1 MSPSPI
7 KLLLQALLCSFLSLS
22 NLCQE
27 AAYAAETSNGASDLQ
42 QPQLRGYK
50 PQPDSEMTSIRDIF
64 KEPKPGLT
72 TAPPPVIPSPPVPPE
87 DTRFSVDL
95 REPASIPDISQ
106 LRSAVVKLDQINLSQ
121 LPILRAATGPLPPL
135 RLEASYSEA
144 VTLRQLLT
152 LAVDNNLPI
161 KIAAA
166 EQKSKKYD
174 VLSSFGQLLPTS
186 ATGYVRPHTWTQ
198 GSQINFPLFYQ
209 IVYMPV
215 FKGGHDVFDLLRARH
230 ESRAAAHFTNA
241 TINDQLLEVYV
252 KYQDLILQ
260 RALLQI
266 RIKAVEVSQ
275 TQLQMNE
282 DMRAAGEGTRFEVL
296 QSRSQLLRDQQDLL
310 KQQVDLRH
318 AAINLAACLNLSP
331 TMNLIPDEHDVSV
344 TNIIN
349 PSLSIFDLTN
359 LAIERRPE
367 LKRYEELRLAAR
379 REVQVAASELYPNA
393 SFFIANGLANTHV
406 RGGTGSTS
414 ASNSGLVIPAGIAL
428 AGGLI
433 NVGGTSGT
441 NGQWINSF
449 SAGFLLN
456 WLLPGMG
463 VPAMGRVL
471 ALKQQA
477 RKVALQANQTFV
489 DIMRDLHNSYLDV
502 LNSRAEIPVAE
513 DAVVTAAEELRNAD
527 MRHRYGVG
535 TNLDVLQAQ
544 RDYISALT
552 RQADALIAYRK
563 AQARLLHDSGTISVD
578 TLTMGKAW

>member
-1 MSPSPI
+1 
-7 KLLLQALLCSFLSLS
+7 
-22 NLCQE
+22 LCQE
-27 AAYAAETSNGASDLQ
+27 AAYAAETSNAASGPQ

-50 PQPDSEMTSIRDIF
+50 SQPDTEINSIRDIF
-64 KEPKPGLT
+64 KEPKPGST
-72 TAPPPVIPSPPVPPE
+72 TAPPPVIPSPPAPPE
-87 DTRFSVDL
+87 DTRFSVDM
-95 REPASIPDISQ
+95 RKPASIPDVSQ
-106 LRSAVVKLDQINLSQ
+106 LRSGIVKLDQINLSQ
-121 LPILRAATGPLPPL
+121 LPILRAATGPLAPL

-144 VTLRQLLT
+144 VTLRQLLI

-174 VLSSFGQLLPTS
+174 VLSSFGELLPTS
-186 ATGYVRPHTWTQ
+186 ATGYVRPHTWTL
-198 GSQINFPLFYQ
+198 GSQISSPLFYQ

-215 FKGGHDVFDLLRARH
+215 FKGGHDVFALLRARH

-241 TINDQLLEVYV
+241 TINDQLLEVYL

-266 RIKAVEVSQ
+266 RIKAVEVAR

-282 DMRAAGEGTRFEVL
+282 DMKAAGEGTRFEVL
-296 QSRSQLLRDQQDLL
+296 QSRSQLLKDQQELL
-310 KQQVDLRH
+310 KSQVDLRH

-344 TNIIN
+344 TTIIN
-349 PSLSIFDLTN
+349 PAVSIFDLTK

-367 LKRYEELRLAAR
+367 LRRYEELRLAAR
-379 REVQVAASELYPNA
+379 REVQVAAAELYPDA
-393 SFFIANGLANTHV
+393 SFFVANALASTHV
-406 RGGTGSTS
+406 RGGQTGTS
-414 ASNSGLVIPAGIAL
+414 ASSSGVVIPAGNAL

-433 NVGGTSGT
+433 NVGGTNASNVPWT
-441 NGQWINSF
+441 NSF
-449 SAGFLLN
+449 AAGFLLN

-463 VPAMGRVL
+463 VPTAGRVL

-477 RKVALQANQTFV
+477 RKVMLQANQTFV

-513 DAVVTAAEELRNAD
+513 EAVVTAAEELRNAD
-527 MRHRYGVG
+527 VRHKYGVG

-552 RQADALIAYRK
+552 RQADALITYRK
-563 AQARLLHDSGTISVD
+563 AQARLLHDSGTISID
-578 TLTMGKAW
+578 TLTMRKTW